1 MLKWVSRMDFLDSL
15 NPAQKEAVRH
25 TEGPLLI
32 LAGAGSGKTRVIIS
46 RIAYLIR
53 DHGVAPEAVLAVTFT
68 NKAAQEMRGRVG
80 AALAESG
87 SPPASFPLVSTF
99 HSFCVRVLRAHG
111 APLADLRPGFT
122 TRFSIYDENDQV
134 AAVKAVYRSLGLD
147 EKFMKPRS
155 ALSVISHAKNQGR
168 GPQDFYRDSTGPAS
182 DKLAVIFERYQ
193 DSLQESNA
201 FDFDDLL
208 LECVRLLRHS
218 DETQQRLRERYQYL
232 LVDEYQD
239 TNRPQ
244 YELMQLLTGED
255 QNVCVVGDED
265 QSIYSWR
272 GADIRNILDFE
283 RDYPRAVV
291 IRLEQNYRSTKRI
304 LAAAGAVVANN
315 IDRKGKTLWTDSDLG
330 EPVALYHARNGDEE
344 AGFVA
349 DYIDRY
355 LTEHPE
361 KQAAVLYRTNAQSRQ
376 IEEAL
381 RRRGRDYLVLGGV
394 SFYQRAEVKDLLAY
408 LKLAASPAD
417 SVSLTRIINTPARGI
432 GRTTV
437 ESIAAYARDHGLSL
451 WDAAE
456 RMLAEGAFFARAQ
469 SAVRGFRYLIEGL
482 REKIDQEPLHL
493 ALQWIVEQSG
503 YKQTLEK
510 DASIEAEGRLENISE
525 LINAAFDAEKRGD
538 RLHDFL
544 DHAALVSDTDALN
557 QRAKV
562 VLMTL
567 HSAKGLEFP
576 LVLMTGLEETIF
588 PHSRSI
594 ESTAALEE
602 ERRLCYVGMTRAEEQ
617 LIITCAR
624 QRRRYGGASPDW
636 MAPSRFLQEIPP
648 DVMQDVSTMPSLLSF
663 QQHAEGMDLLTE
675 RHEVREA
682 VEKQLYDGPTY
693 DSIDNLAGFFSQ
705 RGLPVP
711 SSVRQPGSK
720 NATRASKQS
729 GPAERRLPRPTRG
742 TRGAHSSGIRLGAKV
757 RHQKYGLG
765 TVMKLEGDGAD
776 SKVSVQFPK
785 HGLKKLVVR
794 FARLVPA

>member
-1 MLKWVSRMDFLDSL
+1 MDFLDSL
-15 NPAQKEAVRH
+15 NPSQKEAVRH

-46 RIAYLIR
+46 RIAHLIR
-53 DHGVAPEAVLAVTFT
+53 DHGVAPHAILAVTFT
-68 NKAAQEMRGRVG
+68 NKAAQEMRDRVG
-80 AALAESG
+80 AVLAESG
-87 SPPASFPLVSTF
+87 APLNSFPLVSTF

-111 APLADLRPGFT
+111 APLADLRSGFT
-122 TRFSIYDENDQV
+122 RSFSIYDENDQV
-134 AAVKAVYRSLGLD
+134 AAIKAVYRGLGLD

-168 GPQDFYRDSTGPAS
+168 GPQDFYSDSTGPAS

-193 DSLQESNA
+193 EALHGSNA

-218 DETQQRLRERYQYL
+218 EETRQRLRDRYQYL

-244 YELMQLLTGED
+244 YELMQLLTGER
-255 QNVCVVGDED
+255 QTVCVVGDED

-283 RDYPRAVV
+283 RDYPGATV
-291 IRLEQNYRSTKRI
+291 IRLEQNYRSTKHI

-315 IDRKGKTLWTDSDLG
+315 IDRKGKTLWTDSAPG
-330 EPVALYHARNGDEE
+330 HPVGLYHARDADEE

-349 DYIDRY
+349 DTIDRY
-355 LTEHPE
+355 LTEHPT
-361 KQAAVLYRTNAQSRQ
+361 KQAAVLYRTNSQSRQ

-381 RRRGRDYLVLGGV
+381 RRRGREYLVLGGV

-408 LKLAASPAD
+408 LKLASSPAD
-417 SVSLTRIINTPARGI
+417 SVSLTRVINTPARGI

-437 ESIAAYARDHGLSL
+437 ESIATYAQGHGLSL
-451 WDAAE
+451 WDATE
-456 RMLAEGAFFARAQ
+456 RMLAERVFSARAQ

-482 REKIDQEPLHL
+482 REKIAQEPVHT

-503 YKQTLEK
+503 YKHMLER
-510 DASIEAEGRLENISE
+510 DASIEAEGRLENINE
-525 LINAAFDAEKRGD
+525 FINAAFDAEKRGD
-538 RLHDFL
+538 SLHDFL
-544 DHAALVSDTDALN
+544 DHAALVSDTDSIDR
-557 QRAKV
+557 RAKV
-562 VLMTL
+562 ILMTL

-576 LVLMTGLEETIF
+576 LVIMTGVEENIF

-617 LIITCAR
+617 LILTCAR
-624 QRRRYGGASPDW
+624 QRRRYGGGAPDW
-636 MAPSRFLQEIPP
+636 MTPSRFLQEIPP
-648 DVMQDVSTMPSLLSF
+648 EVMTDLSTMPSLLSY
-663 QQHAEGMDLLTE
+663 QQQSYQQQDEGMDLLSE
-675 RHEVREA
+675 RNEVRQA
-682 VEKQLYDGPTY
+682 VKKRVYDGPTY
-693 DSIDNLAGFFSQ
+693 DSVDNLAGFFSN

-711 SSVRQPGSK
+711 NSVRQPQPKTG
-720 NATRASKQS
+720 APAAKQTS
-729 GPAERRLPRPTRG
+729 AAAVRRPPQARG
-742 TRGAHSSGIRLGAKV
+742 TGRTHGGGFLLGAKV
-757 RHQKYGLG
+757 RHRKFGVG
-765 TVMKLEGDGAD
+765 TVMKSEGDGAE
-776 SKVSVQFPK
+776 SKLTVHFQS
-785 HGLKKLVVR
+785 HGIKKLVAR
-794 FARLVPA
+794 FAGLVPA

>member
-1 MLKWVSRMDFLDSL
+1 MDFLDSL

-46 RIAYLIR
+46 RIAHLIR
-53 DHGVAPEAVLAVTFT
+53 DHGVAPQAILAVTFT
-68 NKAAQEMRGRVG
+68 NKAAQEMRNRVG
-80 AALAESG
+80 AALAQDG
-87 SPPASFPLVSTF
+87 SPIASLPLVSTF
-99 HSFCVRVLRAHG
+99 HSFCVRCLRAHG
-111 APLADLRPGFT
+111 APLAELRPGFT
-122 TRFSIYDENDQV
+122 TSFSIYDESDQV
-134 AAVKAVYRSLGLD
+134 SAIKAVYRSLGLD

-182 DKLAVIFERYQ
+182 DKLAVVFERYQ
-193 DSLQESNA
+193 EALYESNA

-218 DETQQRLRERYQYL
+218 EETRHRLSGRYQYL

-244 YELMQLLTGED
+244 YELMQLLTGEG

-283 RDYPRAVV
+283 REYPGATV
-291 IRLEQNYRSTKRI
+291 IRLEQNYRSTKHI

-315 IDRKGKTLWTDSDLG
+315 IDRKGKTLWTDSDHG
-330 EPVALYHARNGDEE
+330 DPVALYHARDGDDE

-355 LTEHPE
+355 LTDHPE
-361 KQAAVLYRTNAQSRQ
+361 KQAAVLYRTNSQSRQ

-381 RRRGRDYLVLGGV
+381 RRWGRDYLVLGGV

-408 LKLAASPAD
+408 LKLAASAAD
-417 SVSLTRIINTPARGI
+417 SVSFTRIINTPARGI

-437 ESIAAYARDHGLSL
+437 ESIATHARDHGLSL
-451 WDAAE
+451 WEAAE
-456 RMLAEGAFFARAQ
+456 RMLAERTFPSRAE

-482 REKIDQEPLHL
+482 QEKIEHEPLHS

-503 YKQTLEK
+503 YRQMLEK
-510 DASIEAEGRLENISE
+510 DASIEAESRLENISE
-525 LINAAFDAEKRGD
+525 FINAAFDADKRED
-538 RLHDFL
+538 SLHDFL
-544 DHAALVSDTDALN
+544 DHAALVSDTDALGE
-557 QRAKV
+557 REKV

-576 LVLMTGLEETIF
+576 LVLMTGLEENIF
-588 PHSRSI
+588 PHSRSMD
-594 ESTAALEE
+594 STAALEE

-617 LIITCAR
+617 LILTCAR
-624 QRRRYGGASPDW
+624 QRRRYGGGSPDW
-636 MAPSRFLQEIPP
+636 MTPSRFLQEIPP
-648 DVMQDVSTMPSLLSF
+648 DVMTDLSAMPSLLSF
-663 QQHAEGMDLLTE
+663 QQQREGMDLLTV

-682 VEKQLYDGPTY
+682 VEKRVYDGPTY
-693 DSIDNLAGFFSQ
+693 NSVDNLAGFFSK

-711 SSVRQPGSK
+711 QSLRQPRSALGTPPPS
-720 NATRASKQS
+720 AGGRPVA
-729 GPAERRLPRPTRG
+729 GRRPLPARG
-742 TRGAHSSGIRLGAKV
+742 TAKTHTSGFRLGAKV
-757 RHQKYGLG
+757 RHEKFGLG
-765 TVMKLEGDGAD
+765 TVMRFEGDGED

-785 HGLKKLVVR
+785 YGLKKLVVR